1 MPAVEPKAALQR
13 AIEELG
19 RQRAEIE
26 SLRREKREPIAI
38 VGMACRLPSADT
50 PDAFW
55 ELLDRG
61 GDAVTEVPRERWNAD
76 AFYDA
81 DPSAAGKMTTRS
93 GAFIRGADQFDP
105 QFFGIAPREA
115 QSMDPQQRIL
125 LEVAWE
131 ALENANIAPASLYG
145 SATGV
150 FVGIT
155 CFDHAIRM
163 SQSAANFDSYAG
175 TGSALNMAPGRLS
188 YVLGLTGPSMAID
201 TACSSSLVGLHLACQ
216 SLRQRES
223 EMALVGGVHLIL
235 SPEVMVSF
243 SQARM
248 LAADGRSKTFDASAD
263 GYSRGEGCGVVV
275 LKRLA
280 DAVASRDT
288 ILGVIRGSA
297 INQDGPSGGLTV
309 PNGASQQQVIRR
321 ALDAAGVAPA
331 AVSYVEAH
339 GTGTSLGDPIEVEA
353 LAQVYGQGRAP
364 GEPLLVG
371 SVKTNIGHLE
381 PAAGMAGLI
390 KILLAFKHGELPRH
404 LHFRNPNPHIPWKDV
419 PVKVASD
426 AVAWPR
432 DGRARIAG
440 LSAFGFSGT
449 NGHVIV
455 EEPPVGEVRLK
466 PDTTYD
472 EVTHDGG
479 RAAGGSLH
487 LLALSAKSDVA
498 LKALA
503 ARYASMLARGADA
516 DLAAICYTAGTGRT
530 HFPHRLAVIAATID
544 EVSGALEAFVAGEPS
559 PALRSGKASNA
570 EYRRDAAAVKARL
583 SRAYERLLGDQA
595 SRREALGDVADL
607 YIEGVAIEWH
617 RLHGEHLPARVALP
631 NYPFQRQRYWIEAES
646 LEPRAQSPA
655 PASVGRV
662 LSDPPAPA
670 LYQMVWTSLGHAST
684 RVEPGSDRRW
694 TIVPGD
700 RELADGVCRLL
711 REHGA
716 ACSVGSAREAA
727 AARAT
732 DIIFMSSARD
742 AGGAGDACAG
752 LLALTQALLVNPGA
766 SARIWI
772 VTRGATPAWP
782 PVGRVLS
789 DPPGVMTLSGAA
801 QAPLAA
807 FARVLGLEHP
817 ELFGR
822 LIDLDPAAAA
832 TDARALIAEILQDD
846 VEDQIAIRQGERYA
860 QRVEAVADQP
870 APALRLH
877 GDATYLIT
885 GGLGR
890 IGLMVA
896 RDLAARGARH
906 LCLVSRGA
914 VSTPEQR
921 AAVAALEAQGV
932 GVQIA
937 AADVADRAAM
947 SAIVRNL
954 PAARPVRG
962 VVHAAGV
969 PGYTDIAHLT
979 AESLAAVLRPKIH
992 GAWTLH
998 ELTRDL
1004 PLDFFVCFSSIASA
1018 WGSRGQAH
1026 YAAGNAFL
1034 DALAHLRRA
1043 AGLPG
1048 VTINW
1053 GPWADGGMTSPEAET
1068 LLRRV
1073 GVRPLAT
1080 GSALAALGALAL
1092 GDRPQV
1098 VVADIDWKLFKGS
1111 YEARGH
1117 RRLLER
1123 IDTAADEPTKSVA
1136 DNELLRQ
1143 VNQTPPADRES
1154 LLTSVI
1160 QREVAQVLA
1169 LPSSSAAD
1177 PDQGLFEMGMDS
1189 LMALELRTR
1198 LETLVSRA
1206 LPATL
1211 VFDGPNIRAI
1221 ARLLLRDMA
1230 GTPASAS
1237 KTPSRAP
1244 MAAGSVESA
1253 ADLDDLSDEEAEALL
1268 LKRLESIH

>member
-26 SLRREKREPIAI
+26 ALRREKREPIAI

-81 DPSAAGKMTTRS
+81 DPSAAGKMMTRS

-115 QSMDPQQRIL
+115 QCMDPQQRIL

-145 SATGV
+145 SATSV

-280 DAVASRDT
+280 DALANRDT

-321 ALDAAGVAPA
+321 ALDAAGVTPA

-364 GEPLLVG
+364 GEPLLIG

-404 LHFRNPNPHIPWKDV
+404 LHFRNPTPHIPWKDV

-432 DGRARIAG
+432 DARARIAG

-455 EEPPVGEVRLK
+455 EEPPVSEVVRLK
-466 PDTTYD
+466 PDTTYT
-472 EVTHDGG
+472 EG
-479 RAAGGSLH
+479 RVASRSLY
-487 LLALSAKSDVA
+487 LLPLSAKSDDA

-503 ARYASMLARGADA
+503 ARYASMLARRADA
-516 DLAAICYTAGTGRT
+516 ELAAISYTAGTGRT
-530 HFPHRLAVIAATID
+530 HFPHRLAIIAATI
-544 EVSGALEAFVAGEPS
+544 EEARRALEACVANETS
-559 PALRSGKASNA
+559 PALRSGRASNA
-570 EYRRDAAAVKARL
+570 EYRRDAKAVKARL
-583 SRAYERLLGDQA
+583 ARGYEQLAGDLA
-595 SRREALGDVADL
+595 NHRNALGEIADL
-607 YIEGVAIEWH
+607 YIEGVAIEWDS
-617 RLHGEHLPARVALP
+617 LHGEHLPARVALP
-631 NYPFQRQRYWIEAES
+631 NYPFQRQRYWIDTPESREPRAES
-646 LEPRAQSPA
+646 L
-655 PASVGRV
+655 GT
-662 LSDPPAPA
+662 
-670 LYQMVWTSLGHAST
+670 YQMVWTSLGPAST

-694 TIVPGD
+694 IIVPGV
-700 RELADGVCRLL
+700 RELADGVCGVL
-711 REHGA
+711 RESGA
-716 ACSVGSAREAA
+716 ACSLGSAHDAS

-732 DIIFMSSARD
+732 DIIVIANARD
-742 AGGAGDACAG
+742 AGGASDGCAE
-752 LLALTQALLVNPGA
+752 LLALIQALLVNPGA
-766 SARIWI
+766 SPRVWI
-772 VTRGATPAWP
+772 VTRGATPA
-782 PVGRVLS
+782 
-789 DPPGVMTLSGAA
+789 PGVMTLSGAS

-807 FARVLGLEHP
+807 FARVVGLEHP

-822 LIDLDPAAAA
+822 LIDLDPAATS
-832 TDARALIAEILQDD
+832 TDARELLAEILQDD

-860 QRVEAVADQP
+860 QRVDVVADAP
-870 APALRLH
+870 APALQLH

-890 IGLMVA
+890 IALQVA
-896 RDLAARGARH
+896 RDMAARGARH

-921 AAVAALEAQGV
+921 ASVAALEAQGV
-932 GVQIA
+932 GVQMA
-937 AADVADRAAM
+937 AADVADRVAM
-947 SAIVRNL
+947 SAILRDL
-954 PAARPVRG
+954 QATRPVLG

-979 AESLAAVLRPKIH
+979 AESLAAVLRPKVQ

-1034 DALAHLRRA
+1034 DALAYLRRA
-1043 AGLPG
+1043 SGLPG

-1053 GPWADGGMTSPEAET
+1053 GPWAEGDMTSPEAET

-1080 GSALAALGALAL
+1080 ARALAALGALAL

-1123 IDTAADEPTKSVA
+1123 IKTAADDATKAAA
-1136 DNELLRQ
+1136 DNELVRQ
-1143 VNQTPPADRES
+1143 INQTPPADRER
-1154 LLTSVI
+1154 LLTGII

-1177 PDQGLFEMGMDS
+1177 PDHGLFEMGLDS

-1211 VFDGPNIRAI
+1211 VFDCPNILAI
-1221 ARLLLRDMA
+1221 GRLLLRDMA
-1230 GTPASAS
+1230 GTPAAASAA
-1237 KTPSRAP
+1237 PSRAP
-1244 MAAGSVESA
+1244 IAAVSVEPA
-1253 ADLDDLSDEEAEALL
+1253 TNLDNLSDEDAEALL